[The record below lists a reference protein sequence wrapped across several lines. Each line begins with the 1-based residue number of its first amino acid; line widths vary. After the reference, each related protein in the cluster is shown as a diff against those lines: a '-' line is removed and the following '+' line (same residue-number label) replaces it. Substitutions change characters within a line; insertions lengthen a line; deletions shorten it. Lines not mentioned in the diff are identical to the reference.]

1 MKNGLLRCL
10 VGIFWIGSLGAEPV
24 SPTLQRLQ
32 QAMQQEQPQALAH
45 FWQQVAEQGAPL
57 LEEAPEGQVL
67 ATFLW
72 RALPEQGEVRLLWP
86 SPGINTRRFDR
97 LPGTDLHYLSL
108 QLPPATRASYQIAG
122 YLPPLEGAPRSE
134 LRRVLRA
141 AAGPDSLHLATTGQ
155 VPLDQH
161 SLLEL
166 SGAPVQPWI
175 QPQPGVPRGDTE
187 TWAYDSPLLGNQ
199 RQLTV
204 YKPPGFAADHAG
216 YPLLLLFDEQ
226 PYLQQVPTPVIL
238 DNLIAAGRIPPL
250 VAVLIGHADSQ
261 SRGVEL
267 PCNPDFGALLS
278 RELLPWLGERLPLTD
293 DPALRVLAGSS
304 YGGLAA
310 ACYAFMHPDAFQKV
324 LAQSG
329 SFWWGPEQQPQWL
342 VEAFQAT
349 PRLPLEIYM
358 DAGLLED
365 EGPDGILGS
374 SRRLAQILA
383 DKGYVLA
390 YREFVGGHD
399 YALWRGTLSD
409 GLEFLL
415 GPARPVAVKAGT
427 R

>member
-1 MKNGLLRCL
+1 MKKALLSCLMGLC
-10 VGIFWIGSLGAEPV
+10 WMGSLYAGPV
-24 SPTLQRLQ
+24 SPRLQ
-32 QAMQQEQPQALAH
+32 QLQQALAQEQPQALEH
-45 FWQQVAEQGAPL
+45 FWQQVQQQGAPL
-57 LEEAPEGQVL
+57 LEAAPDGQVL
-67 ATFLW
+67 VTFLW
-72 RALPEQGEVRLLWP
+72 RALPDEGEVRLLWP
-86 SPGINTRRFDR
+86 SPGINTRRFES
-97 LPGTDLHYLSL
+97 LPGTDLQYLSL

-122 YLPPLEGAPRSE
+122 YLPPLDGAPRSE
-134 LRRVLRA
+134 LRRVVRA
-141 AAGPDSLHLATTGQ
+141 AAAPDPLRPVQAGQ
-155 VPLDQH
+155 FVPEGH

-166 SGAPVQPWI
+166 PGAPLQPWI
-175 QPQPGVPRGDTE
+175 QPQAEVPQGTTA
-187 TWAYDSPLLGNQ
+187 TWTYDSSLLGNQ

-226 PYLQQVPTPVIL
+226 PYLEQVPTPVIL

-250 VAVLIGHADSQ
+250 VAVLVGHVDGQ
-261 SRGVEL
+261 SRAIEL
-267 PCNPDFGALLS
+267 PCNPDFGGMLG
-278 RELLPWLGERLPLTD
+278 EEMLPWLGERLPLAD

-310 ACYAFMHPDAFQKV
+310 ACYAFMHPAVFGKV

-342 VEAFQAT
+342 VEAFLAS
-349 PRLPLEIYM
+349 PPLPLQIYM
-358 DAGLLED
+358 DAGLLEG

-374 SRRLAQILA
+374 SRRLARILA
-383 DKGYVLA
+383 DKGYVLE
-390 YREFVGGHD
+390 YQEFAGGHD

-415 GPARPVAVKAGT
+415 GSATAVKAST